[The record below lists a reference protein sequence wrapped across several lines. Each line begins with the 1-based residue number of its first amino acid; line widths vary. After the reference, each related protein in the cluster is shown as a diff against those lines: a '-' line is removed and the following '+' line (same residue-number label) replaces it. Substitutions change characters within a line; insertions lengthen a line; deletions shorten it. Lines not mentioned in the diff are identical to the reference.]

1 MIEETV
7 KAVKEAE
14 AGAENI
20 IAEAK
25 LKAADLQKRAEADV
39 SVIRSDTAKAAQD
52 AYDERMTEAR
62 SVGEKKLAEADS
74 ETQRQVEAL
83 KAAAAE
89 REGSA
94 VDKVIQTLL

>member
-1 MIEETV
+1 V

-20 IAEAK
+20 VAEAR
-25 LKAADLQKRAEADV
+25 LKAADLQKQAESDAEA
-39 SVIRSDTAKAAQD
+39 IRSRAAKAAKE
-52 AYDERMTEAR
+52 AYEARMTEAR
-62 SVGEKKLAEADS
+62 SIGEKKLAEADS
-74 ETQRQVEAL
+74 ETRKQVEAL

>member
-39 SVIRSDTAKAAQD
+39 SVIRSDTAKAAQ
-52 AYDERMTEAR
+52 ERT
-62 SVGEKKLAEADS
+62 S
-74 ETQRQVEAL
+74 
-83 KAAAAE
+83 
-89 REGSA
+89 
-94 VDKVIQTLL
+94 